1 MARDLSVYGL
11 SKEQLNQLRNLAKEK
26 TGNASVSNLAKKLLL
41 DLLPSSA
48 TLDSEVKTNRIE
60 VRLTADTLALLKDLA
75 QAEKMTTNAY
85 ITMIVQGY
93 VNQNPVSTT
102 AEVKALYQSNVQLVR
117 IGNNLNQIA
126 KALNLNQ
133 PTNITT
139 ELLNELK
146 STINK
151 HTEKVGNIITANIE
165 RLK

>member
-1 MARDLSVYGL
+1 MILSIIMLLISCG
-11 SKEQLNQLRNLAKEK
+11 NGGEK
-26 TGNASVSNLAKKLLL
+26 PAAGGEAPAGGEAKKEI
-41 DLLPSSA
+41 SG
-48 TLDSEVKTNRIE
+48 
-60 VRLTADTLALLKDLA
+60 
-75 QAEKMTTNAY
+75 AEKMTTNAY

-146 STINK
+146 ATINK